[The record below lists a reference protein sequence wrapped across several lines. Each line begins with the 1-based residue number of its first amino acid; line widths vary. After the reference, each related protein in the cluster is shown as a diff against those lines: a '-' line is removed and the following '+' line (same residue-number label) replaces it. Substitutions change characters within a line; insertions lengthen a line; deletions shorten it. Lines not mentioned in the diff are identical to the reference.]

1 MANIFAHLYPVIIA
15 GGSGTRLWPLSRKN
29 RPKQFM
35 PVGDGPSLM
44 QATVKRIQHF
54 CAAEQIWVVCGAL
67 HAELIEQEIPEINS
81 QQILVEPLAKNTA
94 PAIALAAQV
103 ILQKDPQAILLILPA
118 DHFIP
123 ESDYTKFQECVVEAM
138 QHAAEDYLMTF
149 GIKPWEAATGYGYI
163 ESSTFISGQTYQVS
177 KFHEKP
183 NVVQA
188 SEYVDAGCFYW
199 NAGIFVW
206 RAQTFLSELKQH
218 KTSMWQLLQQINTA
232 YPSAKL
238 LIDIFDKIENISVDY
253 AVLENCKR
261 VRVVESN
268 FCWNDVGAL
277 DAFANFLPKDTAHNA
292 HAGEVLC
299 VDANNNIVLSQD
311 RPVVLLGV
319 DNLAVIECK
328 DVVLVIP
335 KNRVQEVKK
344 IVETLQQSDNPQWK
358 KLL

>member
-1 MANIFAHLYPVIIA
+1 MDLFAHLYPVIIA

-54 CAAEQIWVVCGAL
+54 CNAEQIWVVCGAL
-67 HAELIEQEIPEINS
+67 HAELISQEIPEING

-103 ILQKDPQAILLILPA
+103 ILQKDPQAILLVLPA

-123 ESDYTKFQECVVEAM
+123 ESDYPKFKTCVVEAM
-138 QHAAEDYLMTF
+138 QHAAENYLITF

-163 ESSTFISGQTYQVS
+163 ERSKFVSGQTYQVS

-183 NVVQA
+183 QQSKA
-188 SEYVDAGCFYW
+188 AEYVSQGTFYW

-206 RAQTFLSELKQH
+206 KAETFLKELSKH
-218 KTSMWQLLQQINTA
+218 KPEMLHLLQQINTA
-232 YPSAKL
+232 QPTAAL
-238 LIDIFDKIENISVDY
+238 LKNIFEKIENISVDY
-253 AVLENCKR
+253 AVLENSKN
-261 VRVVESN
+261 VLVVESQ
-268 FCWNDVGAL
+268 FYWNDVGAL
-277 DAFANFLPKDTAHNA
+277 DAFANFLPKDVAQNA
-292 HAGEVLC
+292 HSGEVLC
-299 VDANNNIVLSQD
+299 VDANHNIVLSQD

-319 DNLAVIECK
+319 ENLAVIECK
-328 DVVLVIP
+328 DVVLVIA
-335 KNRVQEVKK
+335 KERVQEVKK
-344 IVETLQQSDNPQWK
+344 IVELLQQSQNPVFN
-358 KLL
+358 KLQ